1 VIVKKIAGV
10 GNYIL
15 SEALYRSKLDPFAS
29 LSELDQNQ
37 RKLLYREMINTA
49 LESYASQGVTRQK
62 GGSYRQLDGSNGSYS
77 FSLQCYGQDI
87 CPKGENIIRETD
99 GPHGRTIWYVE
110 DQLFMPRHARESG
123 TDKEN
128 VTNKRI
134 RSTISPIPSQNQ
146 ESLDVNGDS
155 SYISLADSITDES
168 WKQKLQ
174 GFLSSQ
180 KFDQLSRF
188 VKSERDRGTIFP
200 PSDEVFT
207 ALNVCPFDKVKV
219 VIIGQDPY
227 HGQGQGHGLAFSIQ
241 KGVPPPPSL
250 KNVFKEAVED
260 CLITYPEHGN
270 LMSWAEQGVLLLNT
284 VLTVHQGKPNSHKN
298 VGWEDLTDEIVDIL
312 NKEKNGLVF
321 LLWGASAAKKG
332 KNVDTN
338 KHTIIGTSHPSPLGA
353 TKTKEPFLGSKCFSR
368 CNISLRK
375 SGLEPIDW
383 NVRL

>member
-1 VIVKKIAGV
+1 MIVKKIAGV

-87 CPKGENIIRETD
+87 CPKGDNIIRETD

-353 TKTKEPFLGSKCFSR
+353 TKTKEPFLVSV
-368 CNISLRK
+368 L
-375 SGLEPIDW
+375 D
-383 NVRL
+383 